1 MADYG
6 RVAGDSGKAIVTGT
20 DAGRVAGESGQA
32 IVTPDAEFR
41 VALMF
46 VEVFVELY
54 EVPLQAPGI
63 QGEGLRRGLEVTR
76 KRR

>member
-6 RVAGDSGKAIVTGT
+6 RVAHDQ
-20 DAGRVAGESGQA
+20 GQA
-32 IVTPDAEFR
+32 VVTPLPEFR
-41 VALMF
+41 VATMF